1 MHLPV
6 GPPPELTSFCQQYR
20 SLDGSRSS
28 LDKRTIPSYSLVM
41 RRKPGT
47 ILPIEESILSLALEL
62 NRSGDGE
69 FHGFAMAKQL
79 TETGEAR
86 KLIAHGTLYK
96 ALSRMEKAG
105 LLESRWED
113 PQLAADEGR
122 PLRRLY
128 RITGAGEVA
137 YSRLATARHT
147 SRRPDPGFA
156 TP

>member
-1 MHLPV
+1 MGLYLPILSV
-6 GPPPELTSFCQQYR
+6 
-20 SLDGSRSS
+20 
-28 LDKRTIPSYSLVM
+28 V
-41 RRKPGT
+41 RRKAGT
-47 ILPIEESILSLALEL
+47 ILPIEESILSVALEL
-62 NRSGDGE
+62 NNTGDGE

-79 TETGEAR
+79 TEAGEAR

-128 RITGAGEVA
+128 RITGAGA
-137 YSRLATARHT
+137 AAHSRLEAERLAW
-147 SRRPDPGFA
+147 RRPDPGLA

>member
-1 MHLPV
+1 
-6 GPPPELTSFCQQYR
+6 
-20 SLDGSRSS
+20 
-28 LDKRTIPSYSLVM
+28 M
-41 RRKPGT
+41 RRKAGT
-47 ILPIEESILSLALEL
+47 ILPIEESILALAVEL
-62 NRSGDGE
+62 NRTGDSE

-79 TETGEAR
+79 AEAGDAR

-105 LLESRWED
+105 LLASRWED

-128 RITGAGEVA
+128 RLTGAGEVA
-137 YSRLATARHT
+137 YSRLAAE
-147 SRRPDPGFA
+147 RRAWRRSDPGLA